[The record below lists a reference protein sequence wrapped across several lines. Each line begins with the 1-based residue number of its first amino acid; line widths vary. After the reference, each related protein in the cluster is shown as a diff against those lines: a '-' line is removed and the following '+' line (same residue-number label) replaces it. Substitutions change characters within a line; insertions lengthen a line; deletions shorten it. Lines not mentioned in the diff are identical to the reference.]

1 MLPRL
6 LRRTHINLVKISVNN
21 PMKTLGTIVKKCNCA
36 VSALLTASMFLSSPG
51 GFAQIEVLDQVVA
64 IVDDDIILAS
74 ELQER
79 VQGVRSN
86 LEARGVEMP
95 ADDVLIRETLDR
107 LILDSIQLQLA
118 NRYGVRIPDQQLDEA
133 MTRLARQN
141 GLTLEQFRIA
151 LEQAGQ
157 SYAVARE
164 GLRDDLAIQRV
175 QQGNVMRNINISEQE
190 IDNFLATEEG
200 EAMTQPEYRV
210 VQALLSTSRGE
221 DAADVAAKE
230 AYVDETLATIQSG
243 TPFEQAVSSIEPY
256 AFTGGDLGWR
266 KLGDIPSMFADVVP
280 DLRVGDV
287 TKVRSSSGF
296 HLVYLADAMGGEQLV
311 RQTDVRHILIK
322 PTEVLSED
330 AAETLAKELKTRI
343 ESGEDFGGLAR
354 QYSDDIGSAAEG
366 GELGWTNPGQMVIE
380 FETTMANTPEG
391 EISEPFRS
399 EFGWHILEVP
409 GRRDKDFSSEVRRNQ
424 VAGYIRDQKYQEELD
439 AWLRKIREEAFVDIK

>member
-1 MLPRL
+1 
-6 LRRTHINLVKISVNN
+6 VNN
-21 PMKTLGTIVKKCNCA
+21 PTK
-36 VSALLTASMFLSSPG
+36 SPG
-51 GFAQIEVLDQVVA
+51 TFCARLPHFRVMWLFAMALSLSLPVSAQIEVLDQVVA

-79 VQGVRSN
+79 VAGVRSTM
-86 LEARGVEMP
+86 EARGVEMP
-95 ADDVLIRETLDR
+95 SDDVLIRETLDR

-151 LEQAGQ
+151 LEQSGQ
-157 SYAVARE
+157 SYAAARE

-190 IDNFLATEEG
+190 IDNFLTTEEG

-210 VQALLSTSRGE
+210 VQALLSSSRGE
-221 DAADVAAKE
+221 DADTVAAKE
-230 AYVDETLATIQSG
+230 AYVDEVLANIESG
-243 TPFEQAVSSIEPY
+243 TPFEQAVSVIDPY

-280 DLRVGDV
+280 TLTVGDV

-296 HLVYLADAMGGEQLV
+296 HLVYLADATGGEQLV
-311 RQTDVRHILIK
+311 RQTDVRHILVK
-322 PTEVLSED
+322 PTEVLSEK
-330 AAETLAKELKTRI
+330 AAEDLAIELKGRI
-343 ESGEDFGGLAR
+343 EAGEDFGDMAR

-366 GELGWTNPGQMVIE
+366 GELGWTNPGQMVPE
-380 FETTMANTPEG
+380 FEATMAAATEG

-399 EFGWHILEVP
+399 EFGWHILEVKA
-409 GRRDKDFSSEVRRNQ
+409 RRDKDFSSEMRRNQ
-424 VAGYIRDQKYQEELD
+424 VAGYIREQKYQEELD

>member
-1 MLPRL
+1 MWLFAMALSLSLP
-6 LRRTHINLVKISVNN
+6 
-21 PMKTLGTIVKKCNCA
+21 
-36 VSALLTASMFLSSPG
+36 AS
-51 GFAQIEVLDQVVA
+51 AQIEVLDQVVA

-79 VQGVRSN
+79 VAGVRSTM
-86 LEARGVEMP
+86 EARGVEIP
-95 ADDVLIRETLDR
+95 SDDVLIRETLDR

-151 LEQAGQ
+151 LEQSGQ
-157 SYAVARE
+157 SYAAARE

-190 IDNFLATEEG
+190 IDNFLTTEEG

-210 VQALLSTSRGE
+210 VQALLASSRGE
-221 DAADVAAKE
+221 DADTVAAKE
-230 AYVDETLATIQSG
+230 AYVDEVLARIQSG
-243 TPFEQAVSSIEPY
+243 TPFEQAVSVIDPY

-266 KLGDIPSMFADVVP
+266 KLGDIPSMFANVVP
-280 DLRVGDV
+280 ALTVGEV

-296 HLVYLADAMGGEQLV
+296 HLVYLADATGGEQLV
-311 RQTDVRHILIK
+311 RQTDVRHILVK
-322 PTEVLSED
+322 PTEVLTEK
-330 AAETLAKELKTRI
+330 AAEDLAIELKDRI
-343 ESGEDFGGLAR
+343 EAGEDFGDLAR

-366 GELGWTNPGQMVIE
+366 GELGWTNPGQMVPE
-380 FETTMANTPEG
+380 FEATMAAATEG
-391 EISEPFRS
+391 EISTPFRS
-399 EFGWHILEVP
+399 EFGWHILEVKA
-409 GRRDKDFSSEVRRNQ
+409 RRDKDFSSEMRRNQ
-424 VAGYIRDQKYQEELD
+424 VAGYIREQKYQEELD